1 MVHAFGFTTLRGHH
15 PQHGLLSVLGILT
28 CCTSLQCS
36 CSFNGSGSFI
46 ATWPEL
52 QWWRNRELA
61 IISIIQLWE
70 FWFSE
75 ICHDLEVSSNRGT
88 PKSSICRWIFH
99 EINQPAIGDPHLW
112 ESSFLRFFFQPPL
125 GKIGESHQAMA
136 NLRRVGQLFQNLLA
150 RWDWGMQG
158 QKLGLSTNGDPQ

>member
-1 MVHAFGFTTLRGHH
+1 MVYAFGFTTLRGHH

-36 CSFNGSGSFI
+36 WSFNGSGSFI

-61 IISIIQLWE
+61 IISMIQLWE
-70 FWFSE
+70 FRFSE

-112 ESSFLRFFFQPPL
+112 KSSFLRFFSPATTGENW
-125 GKIGESHQAMA
+125 GKVTRLWLISGGVDSCFKICSQGGTEGCRAT
-136 NLRRVGQLFQNLLA
+136 N
-150 RWDWGMQG
+150 WGF
-158 QKLGLSTNGDPQ
+158 P